1 MLVQSQYPFLISST
15 LKLQAGSLL
24 FGMNFADVS
33 YLQLGVHDMKEIPTD
48 GQFIGPIKPQM
59 NMTYRDYIHM
69 INTGLGLPRYP
80 SSGVPVIKTEDDMI
94 CPPSNY
100 KLN

>member
-1 MLVQSQYPFLISST
+1 MENLSNRIFFNI
-15 LKLQAGSLL
+15 LKLKAEPKF
-24 FGMNFADVS
+24 FGMNFAEVS
-33 YLQLGVHDMKEIPTD
+33 CLQLGVLYMKQMPTQGD
-48 GQFIGPIKPQM
+48 FIGPIKPQM
-59 NMTYRDYIHM
+59 NMTYRDYLHM

-80 SSGVPVIKTEDDMI
+80 SSGVPVIKSEDDMI

>member
-1 MLVQSQYPFLISST
+1 LENLSNRIFFNI
-15 LKLQAGSLL
+15 LKLKAEPKF
-24 FGMNFADVS
+24 FGMNFAGVS
-33 YLQLGVHDMKEIPTD
+33 CLQLGVLDMKQMPTQGD
-48 GQFIGPIKPQM
+48 FIGPIKPQM
-59 NMTYRDYIHM
+59 NMTYRDYLHM

-80 SSGVPVIKTEDDMI
+80 SSGVPVIKSEDDMI

>member
-1 MLVQSQYPFLISST
+1 MIGKSQQPYIFYT
-15 LKLQAGSLL
+15 RKLKAEHKF
-24 FGMNFADVS
+24 FGMKFAGVS
-33 YLQLGVHDMKEIPTD
+33 CVQLGVLDMKEIPTQGD
-48 GQFIGPIKPQM
+48 FIGPIKPQM
-59 NMTYRDYIHM
+59 NMTYRDYLHM

>member
-1 MLVQSQYPFLISST
+1 MIGKSQQPYVFFT
-15 LKLQAGSLL
+15 RKLKAEPKF
-24 FGMNFADVS
+24 FGMNFARVS
-33 YLQLGVHDMKEIPTD
+33 CLQLGVLDMKEIPTQGD
-48 GQFIGPIKPQM
+48 FIGPIKPQM
-59 NMTYRDYIHM
+59 NMTYRDYLHM

>member
-1 MLVQSQYPFLISST
+1 
-15 LKLQAGSLL
+15 
-24 FGMNFADVS
+24 MNFAGVS
-33 YLQLGVHDMKEIPTD
+33 CLQHGVFDMKEIPTQGD
-48 GQFIGPIKPQM
+48 FIGPIKPQM
-59 NMTYRDYIHM
+59 NMTYRDYLHM

>member
-1 MLVQSQYPFLISST
+1 LANLSNRIFFYT
-15 LKLQAGSLL
+15 RKLKAEPKF
-24 FGMNFADVS
+24 FGMNFAGVS
-33 YLQLGVHDMKEIPTD
+33 CLQLGVLDMKEIPTQGD
-48 GQFIGPIKPQM
+48 FIGPIKPQM
-59 NMTYRDYIHM
+59 NMTYRDYLHM

-94 CPPSNY
+94 FPPSNY

>member
-1 MLVQSQYPFLISST
+1 MIGKSQQPYIFFT
-15 LKLQAGSLL
+15 RKLKAEPKF
-24 FGMNFADVS
+24 FGMNFAGVS
-33 YLQLGVHDMKEIPTD
+33 CLQLGVLDMKEIPTQGD
-48 GQFIGPIKPQM
+48 FIGPIKPQM
-59 NMTYRDYIHM
+59 NMTYRDYLHM

>member
-1 MLVQSQYPFLISST
+1 LANLSNCIFFNT
-15 LKLQAGSLL
+15 LKLKAETKF
-24 FGMNFADVS
+24 FGMNFAGVS
-33 YLQLGVHDMKEIPTD
+33 CLQLGVLDMKEMPTQGD
-48 GQFIGPIKPQM
+48 FIGPIKPQM
-59 NMTYRDYIHM
+59 NMTYRDYLHM

-80 SSGVPVIKTEDDMI
+80 SSDVPVIKTEDDMI

>member
-1 MLVQSQYPFLISST
+1 MANLSNRIFFYT
-15 LKLQAGSLL
+15 RKLEAEPKF
-24 FGMNFADVS
+24 FGMNFAGVS
-33 YLQLGVHDMKEIPTD
+33 CLQLGVFDMKEIPTQGD
-48 GQFIGPIKPQM
+48 FIGPIKPQM
-59 NMTYRDYIHM
+59 NMTYRDYLHM

>member
-1 MLVQSQYPFLISST
+1 MFFNT
-15 LKLQAGSLL
+15 LKLKAEPKF
-24 FGMNFADVS
+24 FGMNFAGLS
-33 YLQLGVHDMKEIPTD
+33 CLQLGVLDMKEMPTQGD
-48 GQFIGPIKPQM
+48 FIGPIKPQM
-59 NMTYRDYIHM
+59 NMTYRDYLHM

-94 CPPSNY
+94 CLPSNY

>member
-1 MLVQSQYPFLISST
+1 MIGKSQQPYIFYT
-15 LKLQAGSLL
+15 RKLKAEHKF
-24 FGMNFADVS
+24 FGMKFAGVS
-33 YLQLGVHDMKEIPTD
+33 FVQLGVLDMKEIPTQGD
-48 GQFIGPIKPQM
+48 FIGPIKPQM
-59 NMTYRDYIHM
+59 NMTYRDYLHM

>member
-1 MLVQSQYPFLISST
+1 LANLNNRIFFNT
-15 LKLQAGSLL
+15 LKLKAEPKF
-24 FGMNFADVS
+24 FGMNFAGVS
-33 YLQLGVHDMKEIPTD
+33 RLQLGVLDMKEMPTQGD
-48 GQFIGPIKPQM
+48 FIGPIKPQM
-59 NMTYRDYIHM
+59 NMTYRDYLHM

>member
-1 MLVQSQYPFLISST
+1 MIGKSQQPYIFFT
-15 LKLQAGSLL
+15 RKLKAEPKF
-24 FGMNFADVS
+24 FGMNFARVS
-33 YLQLGVHDMKEIPTD
+33 CLQLGVLDMKEIPTQGD
-48 GQFIGPIKPQM
+48 FIGPIKPQM
-59 NMTYRDYIHM
+59 NMTYRDYLHM

>member
-1 MLVQSQYPFLISST
+1 MIGKSQQPYIFYT
-15 LKLQAGSLL
+15 LKLKAEPKF
-24 FGMNFADVS
+24 FGMNFARVS
-33 YLQLGVHDMKEIPTD
+33 CLQLGVLDMKEIPTQGD
-48 GQFIGPIKPQM
+48 FIGPIKPQM
-59 NMTYRDYIHM
+59 NMTYRDYLHM

>member
-1 MLVQSQYPFLISST
+1 
-15 LKLQAGSLL
+15 
-24 FGMNFADVS
+24 MNFAGVS
-33 YLQLGVHDMKEIPTD
+33 CLQLEVLDMKEIPTQGD
-48 GQFIGPIKPQM
+48 FIGPIKPQM
-59 NMTYRDYIHM
+59 NMTYRVYLHM